1 MKKTATFL
9 ALAVA
14 AIFSAQAIEQTYYDW
29 VGDDPNNY
37 GTLGVEAT
45 DDLSKVLVWVG
56 CDNQGPIQAIT
67 CGLEAPEGYKWS
79 TISSKKY
86 ARLSTIGT
94 KENGGEPR
102 VTSEFWAV
110 TTKQPRT
117 DYLTLG
123 LTCGDMYVIGPEGC
137 CDSENIVSFTTH
149 GPLMDANLDMT
160 GAEDGDYTVKL
171 LGSASEPDY
180 VSLTLYWT
188 PGDELTPDGVVKGTP
203 TSAVPTAST
212 FQGIRQYDLPS
223 VTFTIEGGKVTKA
236 ARTGVED
243 IKTNNVKA
251 AVKGIYNL
259 QGQRVRETVPG
270 QLYIIDGKKVIAN
283 SVITD

>member
-14 AIFSAQAIEQTYYDW
+14 AIFSAQAIEQTYYDYIQ
-29 VGDDPNNY
+29 DDPNNY
-37 GTLGVEAT
+37 GTIGVRAT
-45 DDLSKVLVWVG
+45 DDLSKVIVWVG

-67 CGLEAPEGYKWS
+67 CGVEAPEGYKWT

-94 KENGGEPR
+94 DENGGDPR

-171 LGSASEPDY
+171 LGSASEPTY

-188 PGDELTPDGVVKGTP
+188 PDDALTPDGIKDGSP
-203 TSAVPTAST
+203 ISPKAGAST
-212 FQGIRQYDLPS
+212 YQGIRQTPVEL
-223 VTFTIEGGKVTKA
+223 TFTIEGGKVVNPVS
-236 ARTGVED
+236 TGVETVA
-243 IKTNNVKA
+243 KNNVKA

-259 QGQRVRETVPG
+259 QGQRVHETVPG